1 MKRKLDK
8 KKTQLLEDFLS
19 LGEKCDIKIIHDKG
33 DFNGDNC
40 LLFAN
45 NTIVIN
51 KHKPLDQRLHVLA
64 KCYKTNAKPKKPKTS
79 QRRDRTHRTDALS
92 LSFPPTASVLAD
104 PLDFFGF
111 FGFALVL

>member
-1 MKRKLDK
+1 MKRKIDK

-19 LGEKCDIKIIHDKG
+19 LGEKCNIKIIHDKG

-64 KCYKTNAKPKKPKTS
+64 QCFSQINLDNVYIKPVLRDLIEQVKTDK
-79 QRRDRTHRTDALS
+79 
-92 LSFPPTASVLAD
+92 VYE
-104 PLDFFGF
+104 
-111 FGFALVL
+111 

>member
-1 MKRKLDK
+1 MKRKIDK

-19 LGEKCDIKIIHDKG
+19 LGEKCNIKIIHDKG

-64 KCYKTNAKPKKPKTS
+64 KCFSQINLDNVYIKPVL
-79 QRRDRTHRTDALS
+79 RDLIEQ
-92 LSFPPTASVLAD
+92 VKAD
-104 PLDFFGF
+104 K
-111 FGFALVL
+111 VYE

>member
-19 LGEKCDIKIIHDKG
+19 LGEKCNIKIIHDKG

-64 KCYKTNAKPKKPKTS
+64 KCFSQINLENVYIKPVLRDLIEQAKTDK
-79 QRRDRTHRTDALS
+79 
-92 LSFPPTASVLAD
+92 VYE
-104 PLDFFGF
+104 
-111 FGFALVL
+111 

>member
-1 MKRKLDK
+1 MEMKKIDK

-19 LGEKCDIKIIHDKG
+19 LGEKCNIKIIHDKG

-64 KCYKTNAKPKKPKTS
+64 KCFSQINLDNVYIKPVLRDLIEQVKTDK
-79 QRRDRTHRTDALS
+79 
-92 LSFPPTASVLAD
+92 VYE
-104 PLDFFGF
+104 
-111 FGFALVL
+111 

>member
-1 MKRKLDK
+1 MKRKIDK
-8 KKTQLLEDFLS
+8 KKTELLEDFLS

-64 KCYKTNAKPKKPKTS
+64 KCFSQIDLDNVYIKPILRDLIEQAKIDK
-79 QRRDRTHRTDALS
+79 
-92 LSFPPTASVLAD
+92 VYE
-104 PLDFFGF
+104 
-111 FGFALVL
+111 

>member
-1 MKRKLDK
+1 MKRRLDK

-45 NTIVIN
+45 NIIVIN

-64 KCYKTNAKPKKPKTS
+64 KCFSQINLENVYIKPVLRDLIEQAKTDK
-79 QRRDRTHRTDALS
+79 
-92 LSFPPTASVLAD
+92 VYE
-104 PLDFFGF
+104 
-111 FGFALVL
+111 

>member
-1 MKRKLDK
+1 VKRKLDK

-64 KCYKTNAKPKKPKTS
+64 KCFSQINLENVYIKPVLRDLIEQAKTDK
-79 QRRDRTHRTDALS
+79 
-92 LSFPPTASVLAD
+92 VYE
-104 PLDFFGF
+104 
-111 FGFALVL
+111 

>member
-1 MKRKLDK
+1 MKKKIDK

-19 LGEKCDIKIIHDKG
+19 LGEKCNIKIIHDKG

-64 KCYKTNAKPKKPKTS
+64 KCFSQINLENVYIKPVLRDLIEQAKTDK
-79 QRRDRTHRTDALS
+79 
-92 LSFPPTASVLAD
+92 VYE
-104 PLDFFGF
+104 
-111 FGFALVL
+111 

>member
-1 MKRKLDK
+1 MKRRLDK
-8 KKTQLLEDFLS
+8 KKTKLLEDFLS

-64 KCYKTNAKPKKPKTS
+64 KCFSQINLDNVYIKPVLRDLIEQAKTDKAYE
-79 QRRDRTHRTDALS
+79 
-92 LSFPPTASVLAD
+92 
-104 PLDFFGF
+104 
-111 FGFALVL
+111 

>member
-64 KCYKTNAKPKKPKTS
+64 KCFSQINLENVYIKPVLRDLIEQAKTDKVYE
-79 QRRDRTHRTDALS
+79 LS
-92 LSFPPTASVLAD
+92 LIHI
-104 PLDFFGF
+104 
-111 FGFALVL
+111 

>member
-8 KKTQLLEDFLS
+8 KKTQVLEDFLS

-64 KCYKTNAKPKKPKTS
+64 KCFSQINLENVYIKPVLRDLIEQAKTDK
-79 QRRDRTHRTDALS
+79 
-92 LSFPPTASVLAD
+92 VYE
-104 PLDFFGF
+104 
-111 FGFALVL
+111 

>member
-1 MKRKLDK
+1 MKRRLDK

-64 KCYKTNAKPKKPKTS
+64 KCFSQINLENVYIKPVLRDLIKQAKTDK
-79 QRRDRTHRTDALS
+79 
-92 LSFPPTASVLAD
+92 VYE
-104 PLDFFGF
+104 
-111 FGFALVL
+111 

>member
-1 MKRKLDK
+1 MKRRLDK

-64 KCYKTNAKPKKPKTS
+64 KCFSQINLDNVYIKPVLRDLIEQAKTDKIYE
-79 QRRDRTHRTDALS
+79 
-92 LSFPPTASVLAD
+92 
-104 PLDFFGF
+104 
-111 FGFALVL
+111 

>member
-64 KCYKTNAKPKKPKTS
+64 KCFSQINLENVYIKPVLRDLIEQAKTDK
-79 QRRDRTHRTDALS
+79 
-92 LSFPPTASVLAD
+92 VYE
-104 PLDFFGF
+104 
-111 FGFALVL
+111 

>member
-64 KCYKTNAKPKKPKTS
+64 KCFSQINLENVYINPVLRDLIEQAKTDK
-79 QRRDRTHRTDALS
+79 
-92 LSFPPTASVLAD
+92 VYE
-104 PLDFFGF
+104 
-111 FGFALVL
+111 

>member
-1 MKRKLDK
+1 MKRRLDK

-45 NTIVIN
+45 
-51 KHKPLDQRLHVLA
+51 
-64 KCYKTNAKPKKPKTS
+64 
-79 QRRDRTHRTDALS
+79 
-92 LSFPPTASVLAD
+92 
-104 PLDFFGF
+104 
-111 FGFALVL
+111 

>member
-1 MKRKLDK
+1 MKRKIDK

-45 NTIVIN
+45 NTVVIN

-64 KCYKTNAKPKKPKTS
+64 KCFSQINLDNVYIKPVLRDLIEQAKTDK
-79 QRRDRTHRTDALS
+79 
-92 LSFPPTASVLAD
+92 VYE
-104 PLDFFGF
+104 
-111 FGFALVL
+111 

>member
-1 MKRKLDK
+1 MKRKIDK

-45 NTIVIN
+45 NTVVIN

-64 KCYKTNAKPKKPKTS
+64 KCFSQINLDNVYIKPVLRDLIEQAKTDKIYE
-79 QRRDRTHRTDALS
+79 
-92 LSFPPTASVLAD
+92 
-104 PLDFFGF
+104 
-111 FGFALVL
+111 

>member
-1 MKRKLDK
+1 MKRRLDK

-51 KHKPLDQRLHVLA
+51 KHKPMDQRLHVLA
-64 KCYKTNAKPKKPKTS
+64 KCFSQINLENVYIKPVLRDLIEQAKTDK
-79 QRRDRTHRTDALS
+79 
-92 LSFPPTASVLAD
+92 VYE
-104 PLDFFGF
+104 
-111 FGFALVL
+111 

>member
-8 KKTQLLEDFLS
+8 KKIQLLEDFLS

-64 KCYKTNAKPKKPKTS
+64 KCFSQINLENVYIKPVLRDLIEQAKTDK
-79 QRRDRTHRTDALS
+79 
-92 LSFPPTASVLAD
+92 VYE
-104 PLDFFGF
+104 
-111 FGFALVL
+111 

>member
-1 MKRKLDK
+1 MKRKIDK
-8 KKTQLLEDFLS
+8 KKTELLEDFLS

-51 KHKPLDQRLHVLA
+51 KHKPLDQRLYVLA
-64 KCYKTNAKPKKPKTS
+64 KCFSQINLENVYIKPVLRDLIEQAKTDK
-79 QRRDRTHRTDALS
+79 
-92 LSFPPTASVLAD
+92 VYE
-104 PLDFFGF
+104 
-111 FGFALVL
+111 

>member
-8 KKTQLLEDFLS
+8 KKTKLLEDFLS

-64 KCYKTNAKPKKPKTS
+64 KCFSQINLENVYIKPVLRDLIEQAKTDK
-79 QRRDRTHRTDALS
+79 
-92 LSFPPTASVLAD
+92 VYE
-104 PLDFFGF
+104 
-111 FGFALVL
+111 

>member
-1 MKRKLDK
+1 MKRKIDK

-19 LGEKCDIKIIHDKG
+19 LGEKCNIKIIHDKG

-64 KCYKTNAKPKKPKTS
+64 KCFSQINLENVYIKPVLRDLIEQAKTDK
-79 QRRDRTHRTDALS
+79 
-92 LSFPPTASVLAD
+92 VYE
-104 PLDFFGF
+104 
-111 FGFALVL
+111 

>member
-19 LGEKCDIKIIHDKG
+19 LGDKCDIKIIHDKG

-64 KCYKTNAKPKKPKTS
+64 KCFSQINLDNVYIKPVLRDLIEQAKTDK
-79 QRRDRTHRTDALS
+79 
-92 LSFPPTASVLAD
+92 VYE
-104 PLDFFGF
+104 
-111 FGFALVL
+111 

>member
-1 MKRKLDK
+1 MKRKIDK
-8 KKTQLLEDFLS
+8 KKTQLLEDFLL
-19 LGEKCDIKIIHDKG
+19 LGEKCNIKIIHDKG

-64 KCYKTNAKPKKPKTS
+64 KCFSQINLDNVYIKPVLRDLIEQVKTDK
-79 QRRDRTHRTDALS
+79 
-92 LSFPPTASVLAD
+92 VYE
-104 PLDFFGF
+104 
-111 FGFALVL
+111 

>member
-1 MKRKLDK
+1 MKRRLDK
-8 KKTQLLEDFLS
+8 KKTKLLEDFLS

-64 KCYKTNAKPKKPKTS
+64 KCFSQINLENVYIKPVLRDLIEQAKTDK
-79 QRRDRTHRTDALS
+79 
-92 LSFPPTASVLAD
+92 VYE
-104 PLDFFGF
+104 
-111 FGFALVL
+111 

>member
-1 MKRKLDK
+1 MKRKIDK

-19 LGEKCDIKIIHDKG
+19 LGEKCNIKIIHDKG

-64 KCYKTNAKPKKPKTS
+64 KCFSQINLDNVYIKPVLRDLIEQVKTDK
-79 QRRDRTHRTDALS
+79 
-92 LSFPPTASVLAD
+92 VYE
-104 PLDFFGF
+104 
-111 FGFALVL
+111 

>member
-64 KCYKTNAKPKKPKTS
+64 KCFSQINLENVYIKPVLRDLIEQAKTDKVY
-79 QRRDRTHRTDALS
+79 D
-92 LSFPPTASVLAD
+92 
-104 PLDFFGF
+104 
-111 FGFALVL
+111 

>member
-45 NTIVIN
+45 NIIVIN

-64 KCYKTNAKPKKPKTS
+64 KCFSQINLENVYIKPVLRDLIEQAKTDK
-79 QRRDRTHRTDALS
+79 
-92 LSFPPTASVLAD
+92 VYE
-104 PLDFFGF
+104 
-111 FGFALVL
+111 

>member
-1 MKRKLDK
+1 MKRRLDK

-64 KCYKTNAKPKKPKTS
+64 KCFSQINLENVYIKPVLRDLIEQAKTDK
-79 QRRDRTHRTDALS
+79 
-92 LSFPPTASVLAD
+92 VYE
-104 PLDFFGF
+104 
-111 FGFALVL
+111 

>member
-1 MKRKLDK
+1 MKRKIDK
-8 KKTQLLEDFLS
+8 KKTELLEDFLS

-64 KCYKTNAKPKKPKTS
+64 KCFSQINLDNVYIKPILRDLIEQAKIDK
-79 QRRDRTHRTDALS
+79 
-92 LSFPPTASVLAD
+92 VYE
-104 PLDFFGF
+104 
-111 FGFALVL
+111 